1 MDRIFGNSTVEYKT
15 KKNTAGSRGF
25 ITMTLLILSPL
36 FISLFFLSFSF
47 LLVLK
52 RHNQA
57 YFLCYKT
64 GASMQNT
71 LKGYL
76 KKLTGMNTKAKW
88 LRIKRSL
95 AELKYK
101 SALMSLDPVNIL
113 QARKKLQEV
122 KFEQQSFS
130 KKQERIL
137 KQAQISLQTQWRTFK
152 LKSKEYMYNVR
163 KTFHLQPLAVRKKP
177 AESDSPGYVPVE
189 DFSEKQ
195 KIKISWRMNGFA
207 LIPQKLQEHLGLKG
221 ISHHHCSVSLKDLT
235 GGFQMKLM
243 K

>member
-1 MDRIFGNSTVEYKT
+1 
-15 KKNTAGSRGF
+15 
-25 ITMTLLILSPL
+25 MTFLIISPL
-36 FISLFFLSFSF
+36 FISIFFLSFSF

-57 YFLCYKT
+57 YFICYKT
-64 GASMQNT
+64 GANIQNT
-71 LKGYL
+71 LREHL
-76 KKLTGMNTKAKW
+76 QKLTSMNTQARI
-88 LRIKRSL
+88 LRIKRKI
-95 AELKYK
+95 AELRYH
-101 SALMSLDPVNIL
+101 SALASLDPVNIL
-113 QARKKLQEV
+113 QARKRLQKV

-130 KKQERIL
+130 NKQERIL
-137 KQAQISLQTQWRTFK
+137 KQAQISFQTQWKTFK
-152 LKSKEYMYNVR
+152 LKSKKYIYNVK

-189 DFSEKQ
+189 GFSEKQ

-221 ISHHHCSVSLKDLT
+221 ISDHHCSVSLEDLT